1 MSMREFTDKWSRLL
15 SFMTVDAG
23 PVQVLNLPH
32 SVRFSSVQADARRY
46 RSIKEHDNDRFQSSS
61 QPATAG

>member
-32 SVRFSSVQADARRY
+32 SVRF
-46 RSIKEHDNDRFQSSS
+46 
-61 QPATAG
+61 